1 MSAHQRAIG
10 LGALIVTAVVVAAT
24 VLVYLRP
31 PGQQTVSFVT
41 DDAVSIKQGL
51 DVRVAGVSVGSVESV
66 ELGAD
71 EVEVTTKID
80 DHVFIGDNTS
90 VQVRMLTA
98 VGGYF
103 VTLVPAG
110 NSPLGSKVI
119 PSAKVVVPY
128 SISDVLQEAPR
139 ITGEVR
145 ARELDANIQQVSRA
159 LTSNSSSVGSMI
171 QGLDSI
177 ATIMDQQREQVSTT
191 LDLAQDYLAT
201 FTRDREFLFNLI
213 KKIERVLTRYNA
225 TWAGF
230 NETYNLLGEV
240 VDRISP
246 LTWFYYHNKEELK
259 AAVTTLRNGFRSIQE
274 DMNPMIDQLTAILDG
289 LRKMAGPGGVRK
301 ALGGVVLA
309 SDVCVPVPGKRC

>member
-1 MSAHQRAIG
+1 MQGVKAWFRRFFRDVSAHQRAIG

-110 NSPLGSKVI
+110 NSPLGSEVI

-145 ARELDANIQQVSRA
+145 A
-159 LTSNSSSVGSMI
+159 
-171 QGLDSI
+171 
-177 ATIMDQQREQVSTT
+177 
-191 LDLAQDYLAT
+191 
-201 FTRDREFLFNLI
+201 
-213 KKIERVLTRYNA
+213 
-225 TWAGF
+225 
-230 NETYNLLGEV
+230 
-240 VDRISP
+240 
-246 LTWFYYHNKEELK
+246 
-259 AAVTTLRNGFRSIQE
+259 
-274 DMNPMIDQLTAILDG
+274 
-289 LRKMAGPGGVRK
+289 
-301 ALGGVVLA
+301 
-309 SDVCVPVPGKRC
+309 